1 MDVSHVFLG
10 TIVVSVPKFGVAI
23 VAPEQGTLNATDT
36 YLARLPLN
44 DSTTGA
50 ISQANYVDGTAVV
63 CMKDITALQRA
74 YILCPAAYAAANF
87 SDVLQSA
94 ALYNVDNYAEIDDKV
109 FSQVLAYLLKS
120 ESISFRN
127 YSHGADRDALPGDT
141 DIIDLQ
147 GNTGLHIG
155 RYLTQ
160 LRGSPMCYIDVENI
174 ANTVDV
180 MAVTV
185 EEHLPLQYKLTGSEL
200 SVKDI
205 AVTDNE
211 AFGLFEGIPLTI
223 NDGDVAY
230 TDENAIPIYRLQQ
243 TEGAA
248 VDGRESIVIQPK
260 EEPHYCTVE
269 PAILAKQRV
278 SLNGALSAASAN
290 GICSIKTPAIQAIH
304 QVNYDRARS
313 FQEQQDILKPWE
325 YEQQEEEEEDKPDDL
340 GILIDDAVINKILD
354 KLLTGDYLE
363 QLKVKMAT
371 HGLKVSTEEA
381 SLANQIE
388 GEWKTGATNA
398 PSYSPPPSIVL
409 TDPVTGKATQYF
421 ASTSLIS
428 QEPDG
433 SILICDGYGSEI
445 RMSRGNIYISP
456 ALDLYFRP
464 GRDLSAM
471 VPRHQSYNAQGHTTI
486 NASRSIYIR
495 AVDDLKLVGATG
507 DRGGMVTLESKA
519 VTKGQYNG
527 LMIKS
532 LTGAALVSR
541 GDIYIGRNSGAGVA
555 ENNVEPPADQ
565 GTIIIDACSNG
576 VINMRASES
585 TTDAQSIYVVAS
597 NSNAA
602 SAFRLSPSSAG
613 LYTNGLELPVRVSM
627 VGKQAQ
633 EKITLVRDGQEKE
646 IELTTVL
653 GAPQLVVEGHCLV
666 GGQLQCNG
674 AGHFCGQVTANG
686 VGSTSRYCGVL
697 DTSIGDPFKKVTIK
711 KLDSHTLAAFS
722 AGMVVS
728 AADYM
733 YQDVFITVNG
743 FSFPENYGV
752 IDELRMPGMVWQEQ
766 ATGDNWS
773 EQPVISIN
781 RAGEDQMSMCY
792 PGFTVWNTAHISRE
806 GYEENSLLYGYRTNT
821 TQEEYHNG

>member
-10 TIVVSVPKFGVAI
+10 TIVVSVPKFGIAI

-44 DSTTGA
+44 DATTGA

-74 YILCPAAYAAANF
+74 YILCPASYAAANF

-94 ALYNVDNYAEIDDKV
+94 ALYNIDNYAEIDDKV

-127 YSHGADRDALPGDT
+127 YSHGADRDAIPGDT

-180 MAVTV
+180 MAVNI

-205 AVTDNE
+205 AVSDTE
-211 AFGLFEGIPLTI
+211 AFGLIEGTPLTI
-223 NDGDVAY
+223 NDGNVGY

-243 TEGAA
+243 IEGAA
-248 VDGRESIVIQPK
+248 ADGRESIVIQPK

-269 PAILAKQRV
+269 PAILAKQRM

-290 GICSIKTPAIQAIH
+290 GICSIKSPAIQAIH
-304 QVNYDRARS
+304 QINYDKARS

-325 YEQQEEEEEDKPDDL
+325 YNQPEQEEEEDKPKDL
-340 GILIDDAVINKILD
+340 GILIDDAAINKIVD

-363 QLKVKMAT
+363 QLKVKLAE
-371 HGLKVSTEEA
+371 HGLKVSSEDA
-381 SLANQIE
+381 SLAKQIE
-388 GEWKTGATNA
+388 GEWKTGATKDPA
-398 PSYSPPPSIVL
+398 YGPPPWISL
-409 TDPVTGKATQYF
+409 TDPVTGKVTQYF

-471 VPRHQSYNAQGHTTI
+471 VPRHQSYNAQGYTTI
-486 NASRSIYIR
+486 NSSKSIYVR
-495 AVDDLKLVGATG
+495 ATDDLKLVGATG
-507 DRGGMVTLESKA
+507 ENGGMVTLENKA
-519 VTKGQYNG
+519 TAKGSANG
-527 LMIKS
+527 LIIKS
-532 LTGAALVSR
+532 LTGTAIVSK
-541 GDIYIGRNSGAGVA
+541 GDIYIGRNGGSGVT
-555 ENNVEPPADQ
+555 ENSVDAPSEQ
-565 GTIIIDACSNG
+565 GTIIIDACNNG
-576 VINMRASES
+576 VINMRCREQ
-585 TTDAQSIYVVAS
+585 TTDSQAVYVVAS
-597 NSNAA
+597 NDNAA

-627 VGKQAQ
+627 VGMQSQ

-646 IELTTVL
+646 IELTTAL

-666 GGQLQCNG
+666 GGMFNCNG

-686 VGSTSRYCGVL
+686 IGSTSRFCGVL
-697 DTSIGDPFKKVTIK
+697 DTSISDPFKKTDIK
-711 KLDSHTLAAFS
+711 KLDQHTLAVYS
-722 AGMVVS
+722 AGMVVG
-728 AADYM
+728 AAEYM
-733 YQDVFITVNG
+733 YQDVFITVN
-743 FSFPENYGV
+743 SFAFPADYGV
-752 IDELRMPGMVWQEQ
+752 SDGLRMPGMVWQEQ
-766 ATGDNWS
+766 ATGKTWD
-773 EQPVISIN
+773 EQSVISIDK
-781 RAGEDQMSMCY
+781 AGDQQESMCY
-792 PGFTVWNTAHISRE
+792 PGLLVWNKAFISTA
-806 GYEENSLLYGYRTNT
+806 GYTETSLLTGYRTNT
-821 TQEEYHNG
+821 I

>member
-44 DSTTGA
+44 DATTGA

-63 CMKDITALQRA
+63 CIKDITALQRA

-87 SDVLQSA
+87 SDVLQAS
-94 ALYNVDNYAEIDDKV
+94 ALYNIDNYAEIDDKV

-147 GNTGLHIG
+147 GNTGIHIG

-180 MAVTV
+180 MAVNV
-185 EEHLPLQYKLTGSEL
+185 ETHLPLQYKLTGSEL

-205 AVTDNE
+205 AVSDNE
-211 AFGLFEGIPLTI
+211 AFGLIEGIPLSI
-223 NDGDVAY
+223 NNGDVSY

-243 TEGAA
+243 IEGAA
-248 VDGRESIVIQPK
+248 ADGRESIVIQPK
-260 EEPHYCTVE
+260 DEPHYCTVE
-269 PAILAKQRV
+269 PAILAKQRM
-278 SLNGALSAASAN
+278 SLTGALSAASAN
-290 GICSIKTPAIQAIH
+290 GICSIKSPAIQAIH
-304 QVNYDRARS
+304 QVNYDKARS

-325 YEQQEEEEEDKPDDL
+325 YDQQEPEEEDKPSDT
-340 GILIDDAVINKILD
+340 GILIDDAAINKIID
-354 KLLTGDYLE
+354 RLLTGDYLE
-363 QLKVKMAT
+363 QLKVKMAE
-371 HGLKVSTEEA
+371 HGLRVSSTDA

-388 GEWKTGATNA
+388 GEWKTGAVGSRPA
-398 PSYSPPPSIVL
+398 YEPPPSITL
-409 TDPVTGKATQYF
+409 TDPVTGKTTQYF

-471 VPRHQSYNAQGHTTI
+471 VPRHQSYNAQGYTTI
-486 NASRSIYIR
+486 NASKSVYVR
-495 AVDDLKLVGATG
+495 AVGDLKLVGATG
-507 DRGGMVTLESKA
+507 ANGGMVTLESKA
-519 VTKGQYNG
+519 VTKGQSNG

-532 LTGAALVSR
+532 LTGAALVSK
-541 GDIYIGRNSGAGVA
+541 GDIYIGRNGGAGVT
-555 ENNVEPPADQ
+555 ENTVEAPSDQ

-576 VINMRASES
+576 VISMRSNEQ
-585 TTDAQSIYVVAS
+585 TTDARSVYVVAS
-597 NSNAA
+597 NDNAA
-602 SAFRLSPSSAG
+602 SAFRLSPASAG
-613 LYTNGLELPVRVSM
+613 LYTNGLELPARVSM
-627 VGKQAQ
+627 IGKQSQ
-633 EKITLVRDGQEKE
+633 EKITLVRDGRATE
-646 IELTTVL
+646 IELITAA

-666 GGQLQCNG
+666 GGMFNCNG

-697 DTSIGDPFKKVTIK
+697 DTSLGDPFRKTDIK
-711 KLDSHTLAAFS
+711 KLDQHTLAAYS

-728 AADYM
+728 ASEYM

-743 FSFPENYGV
+743 FSFPANYGV
-752 IDELRMPGMVWQEQ
+752 IDQLRMPGMVWQEQ
-766 ATGDNWS
+766 ATGINWE
-773 EQPVISIN
+773 EQPIISIDRN
-781 RAGEDQMSMCY
+781 GENQMSMCY
-792 PGFTVWNTAHISRE
+792 PGFTVWNNAHISCE
-806 GYEENSLLYGYRTNT
+806 GYEENQLLYGYRTNT
-821 TQEEYHNG
+821 TKE